1 MQVSYE
7 VNLVIFDLIFCPKT
21 VFDLHYIKRNVT
33 RGAFLYRG
41 SLTCK
46 RNTYTLKLT
55 RNGFCSIYLRR
66 NFSRV
71 LSDLTKLT
79 FEVCTF
85 LEDPSGKDLIS
96 VCISPK
102 NIQITFHIILEK
114 YPKFRFYCIAIIQSF
129 SSDYD
134 FEIKESNSSDSLWL
148 PYVVS
153 DLYFSSFRIK
163 SQGTI
168 KCIFTFSYTFKGSCL
183 TGDIAEFQKLCYKLR
198 LCYLEN
204 CEIW

>member
-1 MQVSYE
+1 MHLFGRFFWKGSYFG
-7 VNLVIFDLIFCPKT
+7 V
-21 VFDLHYIKRNVT
+21 Y
-33 RGAFLYRG
+33 
-41 SLTCK
+41 
-46 RNTYTLKLT
+46 
-55 RNGFCSIYLRR
+55 
-66 NFSRV
+66 
-71 LSDLTKLT
+71 
-79 FEVCTF
+79 
-85 LEDPSGKDLIS
+85 
-96 VCISPK
+96 
-102 NIQITFHIILEK
+102 IILEK

-163 SQGTI
+163 SRGTI